1 MFFKLRHIQTT
12 IILMPLIT
20 LLLMTNTTSETGA
33 SSVQASL
40 RRTPQT
46 VYSWQPAF
54 IFASVEGDFQNL
66 KLSVDITVTVDA
78 NVSVPGLPYTRS
90 FSYNASFATWSSN
103 WYVTAIPGLPA
114 RTVEFELPLKSVKAW
129 ISSDVSYELYVND
142 VMRDS
147 GSYTVTEGM
156 PELNRPPITVAFV
169 YGILEKPELL
179 KENFGFSLS
188 GWTANA
194 YEQVNALIL
203 VFDDKGISTV
213 SFEYSTNGGPWIQS
227 EVRQDPLMEN
237 ISETLAKIND
247 VAEQIESLIPITLE
261 KPHLPL
267 GVYNATIPGQGLG
280 NYIMFRSK
288 AVDIDD
294 NNSTSLNGFYY
305 VVNKASSTRLL
316 VIDPHVKLWL
326 LQKNVN
332 SFLCALRQHG
342 NYELPA
348 DFAGNLTFVA
358 EISEVM
364 DKYGVVPLHH
374 WELVGKHYNIC
385 ITWPDEGITELL
397 KSQAEGGFEPHIIYL
412 SNLYLGLNT
421 TSGQKAWNWDLKDI
435 KVDDKSVQQHL
446 IEYVKQNHAGL
457 IASHGTL
464 SDWIVWLGCES
475 SMHFKV
481 GSRGHVGSNLAEL
494 NPTDEKTLSAM
505 LGMPQL
511 IIWEI
516 VRDYVAKALCEA
528 GELKPVG
535 FVLGSIP
542 LQVPYVPFNG
552 SLKTTIEG
560 EDHPILQGLPEE
572 FNITIPSI
580 YSEFGFNAYTQVGW
594 QLAMPRAL
602 AYAAWWKANETRPQ
616 AQQLANKLTKIMENA
631 TNRIIK
637 PDNASRI
644 MDSLEWGLQKL
655 YASIISANLTETSF
669 NITLNVPGLEHPLN
683 VSLSIDYQKLLQF
696 LPVKLVALSKD
707 GLASIIAHDKYWD
720 QDGYRAA
727 YLSFEPE
734 ASNSSVAEA
743 LLTNAVNWTTQWQYR
758 NVTVLLGNL
767 VRTSTTLAEAFA
779 SAREG
784 LAGETIQSEG
794 MLLVEEG
801 HTLIELNISNPGVYY
816 ILMAHPTTETVEVL
830 PVGAEVQEVSNITEG
845 LTLIT
850 INVEAEGIVR
860 LLVTADADS
869 SLNPAYY
876 EVVPEFPTSIMLLL
890 VFAALTM
897 MAAITKIQKFQNGQ
911 NIDENQKFNDP
922 HEEKP

>member
-1 MFFKLRHIQTT
+1 MFFKLRYIQTT
-12 IILMPLIT
+12 IILVPLLT
-20 LLLMTNTTSETGA
+20 LLLMTNTAIETSS

-40 RRTPQT
+40 TRTPQT

-54 IFASVEGDFQNL
+54 IFATVEGDFQDL

-78 NVSVPGLPYTRS
+78 NVPVPGLPYTRS
-90 FSYNASFATWSSN
+90 DSYNVSFATWSSK
-103 WYVTAIPGLPA
+103 WYITAIPGLPA

-129 ISSDVSYELYVND
+129 VSSDVSYELYVD
-142 VMRDS
+142 GIMRGSD
-147 GSYTVTEGM
+147 SYTVTEGM

-237 ISETLAKIND
+237 ISEILAEINYI
-247 VAEQIESLIPITLE
+247 AEQIESLIPITLE
-261 KPHLPL
+261 RPHLPL
-267 GVYNATIPGQGLG
+267 GIYNATIPGQSLG
-280 NYIMFRSK
+280 NYVTFRSK
-288 AVDIDD
+288 AIDIDD
-294 NNSTSLNGFYY
+294 NKFTSPNGFYY
-305 VVNKASSTRLL
+305 IVNKSSSTRLL
-316 VIDPHVKLWL
+316 AIDPHVKLWL
-326 LQKNVN
+326 LQKNAN
-332 SFLCALRQHG
+332 SFLSTLRQHG

-358 EISEVM
+358 ETSEVM

-374 WELVGKHYNIC
+374 WELLGKHYNVY
-385 ITWPDEGITELL
+385 ITWPDEGITDLL
-397 KSQAEGGFEPHIIYL
+397 KSRAEGGFEPHVIYL

-421 TSGQKAWNWDLKDI
+421 TSGQKAWNWDLKGL
-435 KVDDKSVQQHL
+435 KVNDESVQQHL

-464 SDWIVWLGCES
+464 SDWVLWLSCES
-475 SMHFKV
+475 DMHLKV

-494 NPTDEKTLSAM
+494 NPIDEKTLSAM

-511 IIWEI
+511 VIWEI

-528 GELKPVG
+528 GELKPLG
-535 FVLGSIP
+535 LMLGSIP

-560 EDHPILQGLPEE
+560 ENHPILQGLPRE
-572 FNITIPSI
+572 FNLTIPSI
-580 YSEFGFNAYTQVGW
+580 YSKFGFNAYTEVGW
-594 QLAMPRAL
+594 QLAIPRAL

-616 AQQLANKLTKIMENA
+616 AQQITNKLTKIMENV
-631 TNRIIK
+631 TKRMIN
-637 PDNASRI
+637 PDKASRI
-644 MDSLEWGLQKL
+644 MDSLEWGLQKI
-655 YASIISANLTETSF
+655 YASVISANLTETSL
-669 NITLNVPGLEHPLN
+669 NITLNVPGLEHPLDL
-683 VSLSIDYQKLLQF
+683 SLSIDYQKLLQL
-696 LPVKLVALSKD
+696 LPVKLVSLSKD

-734 ASNSSVAEA
+734 ASNSSIAEA
-743 LLTNAVNWTTQWQYR
+743 LLTNTINWTTQWQYR
-758 NVTVLLGNL
+758 NITVLLGNL
-767 VRTSTTLAEAFA
+767 VRTPTTLAEAFA
-779 SAREG
+779 NAREG
-784 LAGETIQSEG
+784 LAGDTIQSEG
-794 MLLVEEG
+794 ILLVEEG
-801 HTLIELNISNPGVYY
+801 HTLIELNVSNPGVYY
-816 ILMAHPTTETVEVL
+816 ILMAHPTTERVEVSAI
-830 PVGAEVQEVSNITEG
+830 GAEIQEVSNIIEG

-850 INVEAEGIVR
+850 LNVEAQGKVR
-860 LLVTADADS
+860 LLVRADADT

-876 EVVPEFPTSIMLLL
+876 EAVPEFPTPIMPLL
-890 VFAALTM
+890 VFASLTM
-897 MAAITKIQKFQNGQ
+897 VVVITKRRNKR
-911 NIDENQKFNDP
+911 
-922 HEEKP
+922 